1 MAQAIQGPLDETVF
15 SDPGW
20 AVRNG
25 WGCLHINSILHYFG
39 SSPFM
44 DPTSNNRVLMVQA
57 QSNQDTWNRIIDY
70 QRFEATLR
78 GMQGIEYVVTGTPQ
92 QLNAQ
97 GEDTGIWVIRKQN
110 RRKRPGA
117 QDEVTTLG
125 TYYIVGENI
134 YQAPSVGDVLNHR
147 LLTSTTAFSKF
158 VSLASSLPLF
168 TPATGHTYLP
178 ATYKPATKTID
189 PARSRA
195 TTPGLEPPPSS
206 QASISQPVAGKPTPK
221 ITATDART
229 LFDSLALSLRYGHE
243 FMDENP
249 LKGEPGSFHFSAT
262 SQAVYEQRL
271 QRERAA
277 QAAAAA
283 AAAAAAQ
290 SAPSTQGSQPGSQVQ
305 SAVGT
310 PMRDEGRD
318 KPSPGRK
325 GSEGKPK
332 AKRRKSKAPTSPSTP
347 IAA

>member
-1 MAQAIQGPLDETVF
+1 MAQALNEPLDEIVF

-20 AVRNG
+20 AFRNG

-39 SSPFM
+39 SSPFI

-78 GMQGIEYVVTGTPQ
+78 GMQGIEYIVTGTPQ
-92 QLNAQ
+92 QLNEQ
-97 GEDTGIWVIRKQN
+97 GDDSGVWVIRKQN
-110 RRKRPGA
+110 RRKRAGV

-134 YQAPSVGDVLNHR
+134 YQAPSVGGILNHR
-147 LLTSTTAFSKF
+147 LLTSMTALSKF

-168 TPATGHTYLP
+168 TPSTGHIYLP
-178 ATYKPATKTID
+178 ITYKPAKTID
-189 PARSRA
+189 PAQSRA

-206 QASISQPVAGKPTPK
+206 QASISQPTGTKPMAKTN
-221 ITATDART
+221 TTDART
-229 LFDSLALSLRYGHE
+229 LFDSFALSLRYGHE

-262 SQAVYEQRL
+262 SQAVYEQRQ
-271 QRERAA
+271 QREKAA
-277 QAAAAA
+277 QAAAT
-283 AAAAAAQ
+283 AAAAQ
-290 SAPSTQGSQPGSQVQ
+290 SAPSTQASQPASQSQ

-310 PMRDEGRD
+310 PTPAEGRD
-318 KPSPGRK
+318 KPSPARK

-332 AKRRKSKAPTSPSTP
+332 PRRRKSKAPTSPSTP
-347 IAA
+347 VAVSGA